1 MFSSVLINGDVDHS
15 SIKKKIIFSLISC
28 GKVKTNVYFS
38 QLGKRCMIELLN
50 VFLMKKQS
58 SNLRTIGLSYLK

>member
-15 SIKKKIIFSLISC
+15 SIKKIIFSLISC
-28 GKVKTNVYFS
+28 GKGKTNAYFS

-58 SNLRTIGLSYLK
+58 SDLRTIGLRYLK